1 METVRGVLESKHIL
15 HSYSNMHCTKNLCQ
29 YNSNT
34 LRPYELAMILCQYN
48 SNTLRPHELA
58 MIEVAV
64 LSLSNPVFMASEI
77 SMHDVY

>member
-1 METVRGVLESKHIL
+1 MDSQKVNVL
-15 HSYSNMHCTKNLCQ
+15 HSYSNMHCMKNLCQ

-34 LRPYELAMILCQYN
+34 LRPY
-48 SNTLRPHELA
+48 ELA

-77 SMHDVY
+77 SMTCIKMYFGRLMNVYGTDVLLV